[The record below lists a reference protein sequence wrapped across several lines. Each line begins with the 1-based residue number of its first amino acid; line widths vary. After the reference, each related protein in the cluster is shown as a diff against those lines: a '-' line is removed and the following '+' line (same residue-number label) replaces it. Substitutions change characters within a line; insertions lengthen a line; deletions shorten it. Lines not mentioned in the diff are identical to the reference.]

1 MTTLD
6 TTPHTATDQAARW
19 ARWLPLGGL
28 GYAIFTIAGS
38 LVVDKVPDGSTSTA
52 SLARYYAAHHTQV
65 GRGGQLMGLSVVFL
79 GLFVVGLLLRARSVA
94 ATAAVIGVGGAA
106 YVAAQ
111 EWSSGVYA
119 QLGNMGAERGMS
131 PEALQAWHFVGAEG
145 SGLASSSIIF
155 VLGIAIAALV
165 DRTLP
170 AWIGVTAVLLEAMTF
185 LPQPFGF
192 FSGMLMLLWAAVAG
206 VTLAVRR

>member
-1 MTTLD
+1 MTTID
-6 TTPHTATDQAARW
+6 TTRITPTDQASRW

-28 GYAIFTIAGS
+28 GYALFTIVGD
-38 LVVDKVPDGSTSTA
+38 LVVDKFPDGDTSTA
-52 SLARYYAAHHTQV
+52 ALARYYAVHHTQV
-65 GRGGQLMGLSVVFL
+65 GRGGQLMGLSVVFF
-79 GLFVVGLLLRARSVA
+79 GLFVVGLLLRSRSVA

-119 QLGNMGAERGMS
+119 QLGNMGAEHGMS

-145 SGLASSSIIF
+145 SGLSSSSIIF
-155 VLGIAIAALV
+155 VLGIALASLV

-170 AWIGVTAVLLEAMTF
+170 VWIGVTAVVLEAMSF

-192 FSGMLMLLWAAVAG
+192 FSGMLMLVWAAAAG
-206 VTLAVRR
+206 ITLAVRR